1 MNYVNITSINSV
13 WVRFGCVKFISVTL
27 SIFLFSVV
35 LCLQSADN
43 QFAQLKSE
51 PESNPNFGF
60 RPYFR
65 AQINGFVE
73 PFAERKT
80 DLESEVT
87 HSLTE

>member
-1 MNYVNITSINSV
+1 M
-13 WVRFGCVKFISVTL
+13 
-27 SIFLFSVV
+27 

-73 PFAERKT
+73 PLAEQKT
-80 DLESEVT
+80 DLKSEVT
-87 HSLTE
+87 QCMQ